1 MKIEIGESLGCS
13 YLRHVRQCWLV
24 QANWKTSE
32 HWPMREGVD
41 VDEMFDAMRQKFD
54 TGGTVFKKTRDV
66 AQFLKQGEIDVVGL
80 DLDGRLHAMDVAFHE
95 AGLNYGG
102 GADNRVLKK
111 LLRTLMILRVYAPSL
126 AKFTI
131 YFVSPKVNPS
141 VQKALEGIFHALRTE
156 YPEVEWK
163 LLTNRNFL
171 EHMLQ
176 PTLEK
181 ARSVADTSELFMR
194 SVKLL
199 ELAGIRHSEESQQER
214 APQGAQKT
222 GQKNAH
228 VAVSFGHDDLVQPL
242 VRDLMDTLLIRC
254 PVLIDQND
262 RRNLMDG
269 EYCKRTVGL
278 RINDFPLLRR
288 VADGREISG
297 HARYW
302 KKRYGEFHVCSQW
315 WKEYHLDN
323 ARSFL
328 KFVTE
333 LAEMKVERPETS
345 LLEKHRK
352 AFQDYIDRAEGRRS
366 A

>member
-1 MKIEIGESLGCS
+1 
-13 YLRHVRQCWLV
+13 
-24 QANWKTSE
+24 
-32 HWPMREGVD
+32 
-41 VDEMFDAMRQKFD
+41 
-54 TGGTVFKKTRDV
+54 
-66 AQFLKQGEIDVVGL
+66 
-80 DLDGRLHAMDVAFHE
+80 MDVAFHE

-102 GADNRVLKK
+102 GADSRVLKK

-126 AKFTI
+126 ANLII

-141 VQKALEGIFHALRTE
+141 VQKALENIFHALRAE

-163 LLTNRNFL
+163 LLTNRNFF

-176 PTLEK
+176 PTLKK
-181 ARSVADTSELFMR
+181 ARSVSDTSELFMR

-199 ELAGIRHSEESQQER
+199 DLSGIRHSEKIQQER
-214 APQGAQKT
+214 APQDTQET
-222 GQKNAH
+222 GRKNAH
-228 VAVSFGHDDLVQPL
+228 VAISLGHGDLVQPL
-242 VRDLMDTLLIRC
+242 VQDLMDTLLIRC

-269 EYCKRTVGL
+269 DYCKRTVGL
-278 RINDFPLLRR
+278 RINGLPLLRR

-328 KFVTE
+328 NFVAE
-333 LAEMKVERPETS
+333 LAEMKFERPETG